1 MKSLPLALL
10 LLVFAAPCVF
20 AADAKP
26 SPAAAAKD
34 PRVELAAKIPGTKP
48 EDLRPTP
55 IPGLFE
61 ISSGLDVSYVS
72 SDGKYILRG
81 DLFQIEGGGADFPNL
96 TEQRRMAM
104 RRDAMAKL
112 SESEMVVFGPAKAPY
127 TITVFTDMDC
137 SWCRRLHS
145 QMAEYNKLGVRVRY
159 LFFPRSGPDTESW
172 YKAESVYCAKDRKA
186 ALTKSKAG
194 EKLPKANCGATP
206 VRAQFDLGRELGV
219 RGTPG
224 VLLPSGELVPGYLPP
239 GELIAYL
246 KQTPGQ
252 VAKAP

>member
-1 MKSLPLALL
+1 MKRLLQILLFALLPLAVL
-10 LLVFAAPCVF
+10 
-20 AADAKP
+20 
-26 SPAAAAKD
+26 PAATAAEAKD

-48 EDLRPTP
+48 EDLKATP

-72 SDGKYILRG
+72 ADGKYILRG
-81 DLFQIEGGGADFPNL
+81 DLFQIVDGGADFPNL

-104 RRDAMAKL
+104 RRAAVAKVP
-112 SESEMVVFGPAKAPY
+112 ENQMVVFGPEKAPY

-137 SWCRRLHS
+137 TWCRRLHS
-145 QMAEYNKLGVRVRY
+145 QMADYNKLGIRVRY

-172 YKAESVYCAKDRKA
+172 YKAESVFCAKDRRD
-186 ALTKSKAG
+186 ALTKSKRG
-194 EKLPKANCGATP
+194 EKLPKAACGATP

-239 GELIAYL
+239 GELYAYL
-246 KQTPGQ
+246 KDGKLPGN
-252 VAKAP
+252 P